1 MQDDREKVKPKEK
14 NVEKKSAVELAPG
27 LDVDHAVVV
36 QELPRGSELL
46 HRCRS
51 REHRELRRY
60 HVSKELDLFIL
71 GPPEFILGLPYAR

>member
-1 MQDDREKVKPKEK
+1 MDPDDDLDVVRKPPR
-14 NVEKKSAVELAPG
+14 PG
-27 LDVDHAVVV
+27 LP
-36 QELPRGSELL
+36 QGSELL

-60 HVSKELDLFIL
+60 HVSMEMDLFIL